1 MNTQITQVFL
11 TDESFIRSLGVEDNL
26 SSNYIYR
33 ALSEAQNIKLHEI
46 LGSNLLS
53 SLKHKVQ
60 AQTTIVEPYKG
71 LLEIIQYY
79 LDYQTLALI
88 PMLVHYK
95 VANAGIVKASDDNL
109 QSSTFKEVDS
119 IIKYNQERADFY
131 AKEIQMYC
139 LKNHT
144 QIPEL
149 SESDTYAIKSN
160 LYSSATCG
168 LWLGGPRNPNRRYR
182 GEGSIRAT
190 FTKFDR

>member
-1 MNTQITQVFL
+1 MDTSLQVVFL

-53 SLKHKVQ
+53 SLKTRVQ
-60 AQTTIVEPYKG
+60 AQTTIAEPYKG

-79 LDYQTLALI
+79 LAYQTLALI

-95 VANAGIVKASDDNL
+95 VANAGIVKASDENL
-109 QSSTFKEVDS
+109 QSSSFKEVDS

-139 LKNHT
+139 LKFHT
-144 QIPEL
+144 QMPEL

-160 LYSSATCG
+160 LYSAATCG
-168 LWLGGPRNPNRRYR
+168 LWLGGVRNPNRRYR

>member
-60 AQTTIVEPYKG
+60 AQTTIAEPYKG

-79 LDYQTLALI
+79 LAYQTLALI

-95 VANAGIVKASDDNL
+95 VANAGIVKASDENL
-109 QSSTFKEVDS
+109 QSSSFKEVDS

-139 LKNHT
+139 LKFHT
-144 QIPEL
+144 QMPEL

-160 LYSSATCG
+160 LYSAATCG
-168 LWLGGPRNPNRRYR
+168 LWLGGVRNPNRRYR

>member
-79 LDYQTLALI
+79 LAYQTLALI
-88 PMLVHYK
+88 PMY
-95 VANAGIVKASDDNL
+95 DNL

>member
-60 AQTTIVEPYKG
+60 AQTTIAEPYKG

-79 LDYQTLALI
+79 LAYQTLALI

-95 VANAGIVKASDDNL
+95 VANAGIVKASDENL
-109 QSSTFKEVDS
+109 QSSSFKEVDS

-139 LKNHT
+139 LKFHT
-144 QIPEL
+144 QMPEL

-160 LYSSATCG
+160 LYSAATCG
-168 LWLGGPRNPNRRYR
+168 LWLGGVRNPNRGYR